1 MQYFN
6 TTSTKSEQKLI
17 YRRLAMLNHPDM
29 GGNPEVMKR
38 INIEYDQIKNKNHK
52 STSLFENICIGDS
65 IVVNKSNSIV
75 VAVSKNTFTAK
86 SEYTQ
91 RHALFSKSTGIC
103 INNPKFKAIIPKQNR
118 YAF

>member
-38 INIEYDQIKNKNHK
+38 INIEYEQIKNEIQEA
-52 STSLFENICIGDS
+52 SLFENICIGDS
-65 IVVNKSNSIV
+65 IIVNKSNSIV

-91 RHALFSKSTGIC
+91 RHALFSKSTGIS
-103 INNPKFKAIIPKQNR
+103 INNPKFKAVIPKQNR
-118 YAF
+118 YAY